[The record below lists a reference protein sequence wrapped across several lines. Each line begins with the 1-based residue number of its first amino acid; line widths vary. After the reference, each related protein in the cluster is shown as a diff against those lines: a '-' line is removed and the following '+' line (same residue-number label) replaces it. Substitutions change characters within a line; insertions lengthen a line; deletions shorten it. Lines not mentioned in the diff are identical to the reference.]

1 MRSAPSSFR
10 SSESEPV
17 LSATLS
23 CRVRAPEL
31 RRTEITLR
39 RLALL
44 ALSAI
49 AAAQPCAAQIIL
61 SPGPARPSDRPE
73 QAGSPPGPTAATT
86 VDDTYHLSAGDRV
99 RVGVFGEPALS
110 GEFDVSVA
118 GTLALPLVGEVK
130 ALGLTPSEL
139 EKAIA
144 AAYADGYLRNPR
156 VSTEVLR
163 YRPFYILGEVN
174 KPGEYPYSSGLTV
187 MNAVATAN
195 GFTYRADTHHV
206 FIRHPGAAT
215 EQRLDLK
222 SATVVEP
229 GDTIRI
235 KERYF

>member
-1 MRSAPSSFR
+1 MRRF
-10 SSESEPV
+10 
-17 LSATLS
+17 
-23 CRVRAPEL
+23 
-31 RRTEITLR
+31 
-39 RLALL
+39 ALL
-44 ALSAI
+44 TLVTLVAP
-49 AAAQPCAAQIIL
+49 QPCAAQIII
-61 SPGPARPSDRPE
+61 SPGPAHSSAP
-73 QAGSPPGPTAATT
+73 SPPVASTSGAGALTE
-86 VDDTYHLSAGDRV
+86 VDNTYHLSAGDRV

-118 GTLALPLVGEVK
+118 GTLALPLVGDVK
-130 ALGLTPSEL
+130 AVGLTPSEL
-139 EKAIA
+139 QKAITVV
-144 AAYADGYLRNPR
+144 YADGYLRSPR

-206 FIRHPGAAT
+206 FVRHPGAAT
-215 EQRLDLK
+215 EQRMDLG
-222 SATVVEP
+222 SSTAVAP

>member
-1 MRSAPSSFR
+1 M
-10 SSESEPV
+10 
-17 LSATLS
+17 
-23 CRVRAPEL
+23 
-31 RRTEITLR
+31 R

-44 ALSAI
+44 ALVAI
-49 AAAQPCAAQIIL
+49 VAPQPCIAQIIIN
-61 SPGPARPSDRPE
+61 PGPAHPSSSS
-73 QAGSPPGPTAATT
+73 AVPPLQGAAAPTA

-118 GTLALPLVGEVK
+118 GTLALPLVGDVK
-130 ALGLTPSEL
+130 AVSLTPSEL
-139 EKAIA
+139 QKAIA

-206 FIRHPGAAT
+206 FVRHPGAAT
-215 EQRLDLK
+215 EQRLDLG
-222 SATVVEP
+222 SSTAVAP